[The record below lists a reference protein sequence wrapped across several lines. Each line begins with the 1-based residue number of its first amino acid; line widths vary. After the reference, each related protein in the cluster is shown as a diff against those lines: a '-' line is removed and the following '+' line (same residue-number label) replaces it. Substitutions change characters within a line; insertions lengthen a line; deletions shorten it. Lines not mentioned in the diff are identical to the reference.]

1 MPMMITVDSLDKMTS
16 YSGNR
21 CLFLDEVM
29 STNDRR
35 LPYLD
40 KNNVSQHLLTAIF
53 EKNVASNIDKLTYL
67 LGRIMT
73 NDEE

>member
-1 MPMMITVDSLDKMTS
+1 MPMMITVEFLDQMTS
-16 YSGNR
+16 YSNNR

-40 KNNVSQHLLTAIF
+40 KNNVLQRLLTAIF
-53 EKNVASNIDKLTYL
+53 EKGSI
-67 LGRIMT
+67 
-73 NDEE
+73 